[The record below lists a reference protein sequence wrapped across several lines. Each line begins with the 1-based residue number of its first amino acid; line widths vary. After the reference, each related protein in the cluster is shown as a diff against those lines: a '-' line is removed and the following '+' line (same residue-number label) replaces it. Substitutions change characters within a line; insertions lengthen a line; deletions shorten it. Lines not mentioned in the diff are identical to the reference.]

1 MSFRK
6 MPYWL
11 LMVVIGLFALSACSE
26 NSSSGQPTTMTSVT
40 ELPSAV
46 LILPFGQLRAYI
58 SIDGGARIELGINN
72 NTATGEIPGLSRAV
86 HNVLIEFEFTDSSNN
101 TFTVATASRDVDLS
115 SGDASISF
123 SDTDYD
129 LDSYDD
135 DGDGISNAAELAA
148 LANTECVLG
157 SSLIGSCTL

>member
-1 MSFRK
+1 MPFR
-6 MPYWL
+6 L

-46 LILPFGQLRAYI
+46 LTLPAGGELAAYI
-58 SIDGGARIELGINN
+58 RVDGGAQTRLDISN
-72 NTATGEIPGLSRAV
+72 NTATGSIPGLTRAV
-86 HNVLIEFEFTDSSNN
+86 HNILIEFEFTDSSGN

-123 SDTDYD
+123 VDTDYD
-129 LDSYDD
+129 LASFDD
-135 DGDGISNAAELAA
+135 DGDGISNAQELADGTD
-148 LANTECVLG
+148 LNSSGCVLG